1 MIVLRIL
8 AYLLVIAGIGVALWD
23 IAEYLNDSTV
33 EGFTFTPVGTL
44 WCEVEC
50 SSLQMLQ
57 PVITREEHLNAPLF
71 WQNFLQPWVLE
82 RPAAIV
88 FAVFGMVLFI
98 LVQLLRV
105 FIGLRR
111 ERRDRHERRQ
121 RRDSDLIRN

>member
-1 MIVLRIL
+1 MIVLRVL
-8 AYLLVIAGIGVALWD
+8 AYLLVIAGVGLALWD
-23 IAEYLNDSTV
+23 LAEYLNDDTV
-33 EGFTFTPVGTL
+33 EGFAFTPVGKL

-71 WQNFLQPWVLE
+71 WQNFFQPWVLE

-98 LVQLLRV
+98 VVQLLRV
-105 FIGLRR
+105 ALGLRR
-111 ERRDRHERRQ
+111 ERRQQRQ
-121 RRDSDLIRN
+121 RRDSDLIRH